1 MWRVELTCMTNENEI
16 RARFLALNDHL
27 DERSRRMFAASEAR
41 AIGFGGI
48 RAVHRATG
56 IARSTIGRG
65 LKDLDNPDLLVGTV
79 RRIGAG
85 RPAISH
91 SCPTLLEDLCL
102 LVEPATM
109 GDPMRPL
116 IWVSKSRDKLAAALV
131 RMGHRISSS
140 TVAKLLLRIG
150 FRRQL
155 NQKTREGSNH
165 PDRDAQFE
173 YINRQAIEFQSQ
185 LQPVISVDT
194 KKKELIGDF
203 KNGGSDYRP
212 TGRPDEVRTHDF
224 IDKDLGKAVPYGVYD
239 ISADAGWVTV
249 GINHDTSEFA
259 VNSIRRWWR
268 NMGSERYP
276 TATSL
281 MVTADGGGS
290 NGYRV
295 RLWKRELQKL
305 ADETGLSITVCHY
318 PPGTSK
324 WNKIEHRLF
333 CHITQNWRGKPLDNR
348 IAIVE
353 LIAATTT
360 TKGLTVRC
368 ELDTQLYEK
377 AIKVTEEEL
386 SRLNIDRHTFHP
398 EWNYTIRPH
407 TCESAT
413 DAALIVT

>member
-1 MWRVELTCMTNENEI
+1 MTNETEI
-16 RARFLALNDHL
+16 RARFLALNDYL
-27 DERSRRMFAASEAR
+27 DERSRRIFAASEAR

-48 RAVHRATG
+48 RAVHRATS

-65 LKDLDNPDLLVGTV
+65 LKDLDNPDLLDGVV

-85 RPAISH
+85 RPAISD
-91 SCPTLLEDLCL
+91 SCPTLLNDLRL

-109 GDPMRPL
+109 GDPMRL
-116 IWVSKSRDKLAAALV
+116 LVWVSKSQEKLAAALV
-131 RMGHRISSS
+131 QMGHRISSS
-140 TVAKLLLRIG
+140 TVAKLLSELG
-150 FRRQL
+150 FRRQV

-224 IDKDLGKAVPYGVYD
+224 IDKELGKAVPYGIYD
-239 ISADAGWVTV
+239 ISADAGWVSV
-249 GINHDTSEFA
+249 GVDHDTAEFA
-259 VNSIRRWWR
+259 VNSIRCWWR
-268 NMGSERYP
+268 SMGSERYP
-276 TATSL
+276 AATSL

-295 RLWKRELQKL
+295 RLWKRQLQTL
-305 ADETGLSITVCHY
+305 ADETNLPISVCHY

-333 CHITQNWRGKPLDNR
+333 CHITQNWRGKPLESR
-348 IAIVE
+348 LAIVE

-368 ELDTQLYEK
+368 ELDTKPYEK
-377 AIKVTEEEL
+377 AIKVTDQEL

-398 EWNYTIRPH
+398 EWNYTIRPR
-407 TCESAT
+407 TSETAT
-413 DAALIVT
+413 DEALIIT